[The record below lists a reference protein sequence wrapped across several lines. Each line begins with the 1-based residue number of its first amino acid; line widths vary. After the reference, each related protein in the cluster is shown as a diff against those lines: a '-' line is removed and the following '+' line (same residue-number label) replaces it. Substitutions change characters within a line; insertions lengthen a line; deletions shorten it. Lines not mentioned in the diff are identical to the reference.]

1 MKTYHFDYTFDPET
15 AEYFDE
21 SLRDEMLEVSYE
33 VVAGHVHITEV
44 KMRTPESYNH
54 YIDIL
59 PVLLAFKGAKILE
72 RAAYSNYEMRQQEKI
87 FKAYPELAKNHTQE
101 EILEMLKLK

>member
-1 MKTYHFDYTFDPET
+1 MKTFDYTFDPET
-15 AEYFDE
+15 SEYFDD
-21 SLRDEMLEVSYE
+21 SLRDEILEVSYD
-33 VVAGHVHITEV
+33 VIAGHIHLTEV
-44 KMRTPESYNH
+44 KMRTHENYNI

-59 PVLLAFKGAKILE
+59 PVLLAFKGAKELE